1 MQKELVK
8 YILGKN
14 YSFLYGDLFPLFDY
28 IFSNEIRAILKLVNT
43 KEIFYYEFNSE
54 IFNIINNYIKNEDSL
69 NEMIIFYFENK
80 IMNELN
86 KKQIEQEKY
95 FEKNIES
102 LRYFVDFIE
111 KKYAVIE
118 KYSNLLYLN
127 FAIAFVKCYI
137 FELIKIMKK
146 LVILKNL
153 NIYFIIYY
161 DLEKI

>member
-1 MQKELVK
+1 
-8 YILGKN
+8 
-14 YSFLYGDLFPLFDY
+14 
-28 IFSNEIRAILKLVNT
+28 
-43 KEIFYYEFNSE
+43 
-54 IFNIINNYIKNEDSL
+54 
-69 NEMIIFYFENK
+69 MIIFYFENK

-95 FEKNIES
+95 IEKNIES